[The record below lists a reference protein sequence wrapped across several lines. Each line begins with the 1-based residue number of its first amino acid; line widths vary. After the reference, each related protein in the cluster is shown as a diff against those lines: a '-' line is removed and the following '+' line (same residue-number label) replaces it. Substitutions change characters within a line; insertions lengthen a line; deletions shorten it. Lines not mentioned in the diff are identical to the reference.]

1 MEIYK
6 QLLDTG
12 FTPVYFNNGN
22 LEGYMIESRLNY
34 RQFLNLEKY
43 KGTVDLII
51 ELLDRDKYF
60 WLNNVDNLY
69 IEIDEHLK
77 CAELYWEYENDREAI
92 NITDK
97 FEDIL
102 KLLPKDYEYETL
114 KLKSYYFPKLNFKVS
129 YIKT

>member
-114 KLKSYYFPKLNFKVS
+114 DS
-129 YIKT
+129 